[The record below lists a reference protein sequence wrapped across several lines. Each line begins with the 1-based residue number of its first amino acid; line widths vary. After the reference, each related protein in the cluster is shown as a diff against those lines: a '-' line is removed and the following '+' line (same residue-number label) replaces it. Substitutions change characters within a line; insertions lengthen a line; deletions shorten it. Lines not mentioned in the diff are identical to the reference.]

1 VAPEPRER
9 AVEGVG
15 GEQRAGLRPGVV
27 KVLEDNDGLR
37 ERAAAVD
44 EHGHLLV
51 DGVVAQQLVALV
63 PQVLL
68 HVVVLQALEPQR
80 QLHAVRVRARPRPE
94 QHQRGCRRRYG
105 ALGRLLHGSLSNT
118 QDAPCF
124 TSALLRGRLGAPGGL
139 YRAGLATDTAV
150 EWKWSSRVGPMWRV
164 GPWEPAP
171 VRPRWAGRAGF
182 QRTAHRACLVQLFSD

>member
-1 VAPEPRER
+1 MYLVVGEVAPEPRER

-94 QHQRGCRRRYG
+94 QHQRGCRRRDG
-105 ALGRLLHGSLSNT
+105 VLGRLLHGSLSNT
-118 QDAPCF
+118 QDA
-124 TSALLRGRLGAPGGL
+124 LLRGRLGAPGGL
-139 YRAGLATDTAV
+139 YRRTYPVGKGRQCSHAQNT
-150 EWKWSSRVGPMWRV
+150 SSPSIQYPTVYR
-164 GPWEPAP
+164 
-171 VRPRWAGRAGF
+171 GF
-182 QRTAHRACLVQLFSD
+182 FNEQH